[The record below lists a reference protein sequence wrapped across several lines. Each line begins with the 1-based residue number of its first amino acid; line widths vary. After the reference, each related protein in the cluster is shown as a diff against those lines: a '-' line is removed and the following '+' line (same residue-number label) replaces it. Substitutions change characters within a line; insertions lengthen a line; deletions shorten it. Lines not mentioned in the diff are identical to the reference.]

1 MANDEIIPDPSGHGA
16 TVAPDLFDEAI
27 RQFDALNAQDPNREL
42 EDGVAQ
48 PRELLYARRLTRWLL
63 RLYPQAGELVRLAA
77 RCQHIA
83 RWRIP
88 RDRYPRTRA
97 GYHRWRNDLKEF
109 HASEAGVILRKVG
122 YPESAVARVQALNR
136 KEGFPDD
143 PDVCAIEDALCL
155 VFLEHQLGHLARSTD
170 EEKVVRALRK
180 SWLKMSPIARAA
192 AQQLE
197 LEPVARSLL
206 EKALAS
212 EGNGADQNG

>member
-1 MANDEIIPDPSGHGA
+1 MSSPEINPDLAGRNPAAAS
-16 TVAPDLFDEAI
+16 DLFDEAI
-27 RQFDALNAQDPNREL
+27 RRFDALNAEDPNREV
-42 EDGVAQ
+42 EDGVPQ
-48 PRELLYARRLTRWLL
+48 PRELVYARRLTRWLL
-63 RLYPQAGELVRLAA
+63 RLHPQAGELVRLAA

-88 RDRYPRTRA
+88 RDRYPRTRT

-109 HASEAGVILRKVG
+109 HASQSGVILREVG

-136 KEGFPDD
+136 KEGLPEDS
-143 PDVCAIEDALCL
+143 DVCAIEDALCL
-155 VFLEHQLGHLARSTD
+155 VFLEHQLSDLARSTD

-180 SWLKMSPIARAA
+180 SWLKMSPIARDAA
-192 AQQLE
+192 LQLD

-212 EGNGADQNG
+212 TTTGANETG